1 VTVLFD
7 IARKRVP
14 ISVITFLVVVV
25 GGGWYWRGAV
35 FSANERVDE
44 ATYSN
49 AGRLV
54 TGGAS
59 PYEDTGFLYTPAF
72 ALLWSMGER
81 SLGQREFLIAYR
93 LASLVGF
100 WLLVW
105 AALEANPWPWPIQGL
120 LCIVLLISPIFLN
133 AFLCG
138 NVTLI
143 VIGPLAW
150 ALLLAERAP
159 LRSGVVLGTI
169 NALKP
174 LGVVALAILVAP
186 RKGLSFS
193 RWALKVA
200 LSAVFTVGLWLLL
213 GHEHLPEMW
222 KLLRGRPEEPFNV
235 SLHRVLL
242 AAHLEIPASLLFLL
256 VAGGTILVA
265 RGLPDDPRKRL
276 LLAGAGTLLAMPV
289 NNPHTF
295 LLTLPIQ
302 VLALERAVGAWHSP
316 SRSGHS
322 LLASPLTRVA
332 LVAAAIFSVNTATGA
347 VSAADLPLEAQGLVI
362 AIPLLAVV
370 GLTWFALAGEKEP
383 EAHPW
388 LPERS
393 PAP

>member
-1 VTVLFD
+1 VPLN

-14 ISVITFLVVVV
+14 ISVITFLIVVV
-25 GGGWYWRGAV
+25 GGGWYWRDAV
-35 FSANERVDE
+35 FSPGERVDE

-49 AGRLV
+49 AGRLAAE
-54 TGGAS
+54 GAS

-72 ALLWSMGER
+72 ALLWNLGER
-81 SLGQREFLIAYR
+81 SLGQPAFLIAYR
-93 LASLVGF
+93 LASLAGF

-105 AALEANPWPWPIQGL
+105 AALEGNPWPWPIQAL
-120 LCIVLLISPIFLN
+120 LCIALLISPIFLN

-138 NVTLI
+138 NVTLV

-150 ALLLAERAP
+150 ALLVAERAP
-159 LRSGVVLGTI
+159 LRSGFVLGTI

-174 LGVVALAILVAP
+174 LAVVALAILAAP
-186 RKGLSFS
+186 RKAMPFS
-193 RWALKVA
+193 RWALKAA
-200 LSAVFTVGLWLLL
+200 LSAMFTMGLWLLL
-213 GHEHLPEMW
+213 GYEHLPEML

-242 AAHLEIPASLLFLL
+242 AAHLQIPASLLFLL
-256 VAGGTILVA
+256 VAGGTIWIA

-302 VLALERAVGAWHSP
+302 ILALERAVGAWHSP
-316 SRSGHS
+316 SRSGRS
-322 LLASPLTRVA
+322 LLASPLIQVA

-347 VSAADLPLEAQGLVI
+347 VSAADLPLEVHGLVI

-370 GLTWFALAGEKEP
+370 GLTGFALAGEKETAM
-383 EAHPW
+383 ECR
-388 LPERS
+388 RS
-393 PAP
+393 AA

>member
-1 VTVLFD
+1 MPFS
-7 IARKRVP
+7 IARKRVSIP
-14 ISVITFLVVVV
+14 VITFLVVVV
-25 GGGWYWRGAV
+25 GGSWYWRDVV
-35 FSANERVDE
+35 FSASERVDE
-44 ATYSN
+44 ATYSR
-49 AGRLV
+49 AGRLA
-54 TGGAS
+54 TEGAS

-72 ALLWSMGER
+72 ALLWSLGER
-81 SLGQREFLIAYR
+81 SLGQRAFLIGYR
-93 LASLVGF
+93 WASLVGF

-120 LCIVLLISPIFLN
+120 LCLALLISPIFLN

-138 NVTLI
+138 NATLLI
-143 VIGPLAW
+143 IGPLAW
-150 ALLLAERAP
+150 TLLVAERAP

-174 LGVVALAILVAP
+174 LGVVALAILVVP
-186 RKGLSFS
+186 RKALPFR

-200 LSAVFTVGLWLLL
+200 LSAGFTVGLWLLL
-213 GHEHLPEMW
+213 GHEHLPGMW
-222 KLLRGRPEEPFNV
+222 KLLRGRPEEPFNI

-242 AAHLEIPASLLFLL
+242 AAHLQIPASLLFLF

-316 SRSGHS
+316 SRSGRS
-322 LLASPLTRVA
+322 LLPGPLAQVA

-347 VSAADLPLEAQGLVI
+347 VSAAGLPLEAHGLVI

-370 GLTWFALAGEKEP
+370 GLTLFALAGEKETTS
-383 EAHPW
+383 
-388 LPERS
+388 RT
-393 PAP
+393 

>member
-1 VTVLFD
+1 VTVLFN

-25 GGGWYWRGAV
+25 GGGWYWRGVV

-49 AGRLV
+49 AGRLA
-54 TGGAS
+54 TDGAS

-120 LCIVLLISPIFLN
+120 LCIALLISPIFLN

-150 ALLLAERAP
+150 ALLVAERAP

-174 LGVVALAILVAP
+174 LGGVALAILVAP
-186 RKGLSFS
+186 RKGLPVS
-193 RWALKVA
+193 RWALKAA

-242 AAHLEIPASLLFLL
+242 AAHLEIPAALLFLG
-256 VAGGTILVA
+256 VAGLTIWVA

-276 LLAGAGTLLAMPV
+276 ILAGAGTLLAMPV

-322 LLASPLTRVA
+322 LLSSPLIQVA

-347 VSAADLPLEAQGLVI
+347 VSAADLPLEAHGLVI

-370 GLTWFALAGEKEP
+370 GLTWFALAGEKE
-383 EAHPW
+383 ATMVY
-388 LPERS
+388 RQS
-393 PAP
+393 AT

>member
-1 VTVLFD
+1 MPLN

-14 ISVITFLVVVV
+14 ISVITFLIVVV
-25 GGGWYWRGAV
+25 GGGWYWRDAV
-35 FSANERVDE
+35 FSPGERVDE

-49 AGRLV
+49 AGRLAAE
-54 TGGAS
+54 GAS

-72 ALLWSMGER
+72 ALLWNLGER
-81 SLGQREFLIAYR
+81 SLGQPAFLIAYR
-93 LASLVGF
+93 LASLAGF

-105 AALEANPWPWPIQGL
+105 AALEGNPWPWPIQAL
-120 LCIVLLISPIFLN
+120 LCIALLISPIFLN

-138 NVTLI
+138 NVTLV

-150 ALLLAERAP
+150 ALLVAERAP
-159 LRSGVVLGTI
+159 LRSGFVLGTI

-174 LGVVALAILVAP
+174 LAVVALAILAAP
-186 RKGLSFS
+186 RKAMPFS
-193 RWALKVA
+193 RWALKAA
-200 LSAVFTVGLWLLL
+200 LSAMFTMGLWLLL
-213 GHEHLPEMW
+213 GYEHLPEML

-242 AAHLEIPASLLFLL
+242 AAHLQIPASLLFLL
-256 VAGGTILVA
+256 VAGGTIWIA

-302 VLALERAVGAWHSP
+302 ILALERAVGAWHSP
-316 SRSGHS
+316 SRSGRS
-322 LLASPLTRVA
+322 LLASPLIQVA

-347 VSAADLPLEAQGLVI
+347 VSAADLPLEVHGLVI

-370 GLTWFALAGEKEP
+370 GLTGFALAGEKETAM
-383 EAHPW
+383 ECR
-388 LPERS
+388 RS
-393 PAP
+393 AA